1 MLCIGLFVMWCQS
14 AQPPAITAG
23 ATFCQVAKPMYW
35 SAGDTRRTK
44 EQADR
49 HNRIGK
55 KLCGWG
61 ASK

>member
-1 MLCIGLFVMWCQS
+1 MICVGLFVMWCQS
-14 AQPPAITAG
+14 TQPAAVTAG

-35 SAGDTRRTK
+35 SASDTRKTK

-61 ASK
+61 AKN